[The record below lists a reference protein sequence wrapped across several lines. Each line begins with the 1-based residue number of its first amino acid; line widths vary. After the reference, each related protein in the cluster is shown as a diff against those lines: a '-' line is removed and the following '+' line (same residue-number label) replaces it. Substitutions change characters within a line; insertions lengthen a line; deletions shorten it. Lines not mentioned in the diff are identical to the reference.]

1 MLNVSSSEY
10 YVGKFQSKSKLDKVN
25 VKNVL
30 HEASFL
36 QQLQGHAGFPLMY
49 WSGVEGI

>member
-1 MLNVSSSEY
+1 MTNIYTGEK
-10 YVGKFQSKSKLDKVN
+10 YVGKSQAKNKLDKVN

-36 QQLQGHAGFPLMY
+36 QQLQGHSGIPLMY